1 MTSIFENQKKYIK
14 LYSNL
19 LDIKKKNIIINI
31 LQLFYDTFSFEDN
44 TSTVGW
50 LDNQIGFFL
59 DPYGFD
65 KKYSKK
71 RDLFLKKLDIKLSDY
86 EYGSVSLDKIIL
98 EMFSWS
104 IIELKA
110 FYKSNIQ
117 DSKISEKSVYNL
129 GLRKRNQNGGGN
141 SNIYVLKYID
151 SLKNDEKFNKTKLIF
166 NYLDKLIDEDEL
178 YNFIHSNLDIKE
190 IYIDDNTPYVNI
202 EKLFLFLL
210 NNSNKFLNNIIDNL
224 KKYFIK
230 FDINK
235 KNLYS
240 LIDDKFSN
248 KKWRYIKNKYNK
260 YSYNFYKIFNNKLVS
275 ANVIISKK
283 KYIKIISF
291 TTYNSFD
298 INTDYSNRNYYFYF
312 SLEKDKNK
320 KFIINDK
327 TTSKKI
333 LLEAYYDFYKKI
345 LKHYRNESKL

>member
-1 MTSIFENQKKYIK
+1 MSLILENQIKYIK
-14 LYSNL
+14 LYSKL
-19 LDIKKKNIIINI
+19 LDIEKKNIIIDI
-31 LQLFYDTFSFEDN
+31 LQLFYDKFSWEDSK
-44 TSTVGW
+44 STANW
-50 LDNQIGFFL
+50 LDNQIIFFL

-71 RDLFLKKLDIKLSDY
+71 RNLFLKKLDIKFSDC

-104 IIELKA
+104 IIELKT
-110 FYKSNIQ
+110 FYKSNVKN
-117 DSKISEKSVYNL
+117 SKISEKSVYNI

-141 SNIYVLKYID
+141 SNTYVLKYIN

-190 IYIDDNTPYVNI
+190 IYIDDNTPDVNI
-202 EKLFLFLL
+202 EKLFIFLL
-210 NNSNKFLNNIIDNL
+210 NNSNKFLNNIIEIL

-235 KNLYS
+235 KKLYS
-240 LIDDKFSN
+240 LIDNEFSD

-275 ANVIISKK
+275 GNIVTSKN
-283 KYIKIISF
+283 KYIKTVNFIL
-291 TTYNSFD
+291 YNSLEID
-298 INTDYSNRNYYFYF
+298 TNYSNRNYYFYF
-312 SLEKDKNK
+312 SIQKNKNK
-320 KFIINDK
+320 KFIINNK
-327 TTSKKI
+327 TISKKI
-333 LLEAYYDFYKKI
+333 LLEASYDFIKKI
-345 LKHYRNESKL
+345 LKNKNI